1 MWVRGEYIPQ
11 KIRIPKQTTRKGK
24 LWEIVELTI
33 RIILF
38 LCLFE
43 IRIQDFLYREFS
55 FHVLPEKNYHHLKC
69 ESHPKFK
76 FDLGPSYTAILKNG
90 STPHQPGGGGAG
102 VGANYVH
109 IFWFSRYSNFCIF
122 PSLSLSVIVYD
133 VTNRLRKNL
142 KTHIVW
148 HLEK

>member
-1 MWVRGEYIPQ
+1 MSQGRVYTTENKDTKTDYQKGEIMRNCRNY
-11 KIRIPKQTTRKGK
+11 KQNH
-24 LWEIVELTI
+24 
-33 RIILF
+33 LF

-90 STPHQPGGGGAG
+90 STSHQPGGGGAG

-142 KTHIVW
+142 KTHIV
-148 HLEK
+148 